1 MVTFVHH
8 LPNNLGQL
16 HEDGSADRGLAVTF
30 PPGVS
35 LSSQYNSAIC
45 THIHKKKQYIFIQLK
60 SGQKSNVTAD
70 SERGEGNVVA
80 TGINESFD
88 DSKHVADHLGYQ
100 DVVDLNRDI
109 LLAAQSVD
117 H

>member
-1 MVTFVHH
+1 M
-8 LPNNLGQL
+8 
-16 HEDGSADRGLAVTF
+16 
-30 PPGVS
+30 
-35 LSSQYNSAIC
+35 
-45 THIHKKKQYIFIQLK
+45 
-60 SGQKSNVTAD
+60 TAD
-70 SERGEGNVVA
+70 SERGEGDVVS

>member
-1 MVTFVHH
+1 M
-8 LPNNLGQL
+8 
-16 HEDGSADRGLAVTF
+16 
-30 PPGVS
+30 
-35 LSSQYNSAIC
+35 
-45 THIHKKKQYIFIQLK
+45 
-60 SGQKSNVTAD
+60 TAD
-70 SERGEGNVVA
+70 SERGEGDVVA